1 MFKRALNRCLTYRG
15 TAIALRVFAYGLAY
29 SVVSALFSRPAF
41 PPLLAL
47 GRSVFTETLPALAI
61 HLPVTVARWSVVFVA
76 GSCVGV
82 AGGLLLGAMP
92 RVHAFLTG
100 DIDFFRSLPATAL
113 IIFVLAGFGDSEA
126 SRGFPAFYITV
137 FTVLFWVSKH
147 VSSVSSVRLR
157 HLRDLG
163 ADFRFIVLHFLPLEL
178 RPATLVAVRQAVS
191 LSFLVAISVE
201 LIVGPRRNIGIG
213 AILYDWQSVPAYEPI
228 IVTLVLIGFIGFGLN
243 WIFKV
248 FQRRLVWWE
257 KTAD

>member
-1 MFKRALNRCLTYRG
+1 MSRWLSKRG
-15 TAIALRVFAYGLAY
+15 IAISVRVVGYGLAY
-29 SVVSALFSRPAF
+29 AAISALLLRPAF
-41 PPLLAL
+41 PPLQSLA
-47 GRSVFTETLPALAI
+47 RSVFTEAVPALFI
-61 HLPVTVARWSVVFVA
+61 DLHLPVTVARWAVVFVA
-76 GSCVGV
+76 GSCIGV
-82 AGGLLLGAMP
+82 AGGVLLGAMP
-92 RVHAFLTG
+92 RVHAFLSG

-113 IIFVLAGFGDSEA
+113 IIFLLAGFGDSEV
-126 SRGFPAFYITV
+126 SRGFPALYITV

-201 LIVGPRRNIGIG
+201 LIVGPRRNIGVG
-213 AILYDWQSVPAYEPI
+213 AILYQWQFGPAYEPI
-228 IVTLVLIGFIGFGLN
+228 IITLVLIGFIGFWLN
-243 WIFKV
+243 LIFKK
-248 FQRRLVWWE
+248 FQRWLVWWE